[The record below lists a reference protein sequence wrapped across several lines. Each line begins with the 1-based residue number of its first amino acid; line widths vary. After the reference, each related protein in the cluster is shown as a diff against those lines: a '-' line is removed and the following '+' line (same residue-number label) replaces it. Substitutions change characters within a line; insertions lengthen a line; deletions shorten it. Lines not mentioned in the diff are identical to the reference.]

1 MKTNDGFATNYAKG
15 GKMKNSRLL
24 ALFCVLVVTAACAD
38 LEVKNLNEP
47 DRERALATPGDV
59 ETLISGTF
67 WTWYRVEARIGDG
80 PSGATSVMADQHTS
94 SWGNQMM
101 KDSSQEPRVWA
112 LQNDPSYGYSYVV
125 EDPWFFSYR
134 ILASIRDGLISLDAG
149 LEIGDGGVNTPR
161 ARAFAR
167 FMQGL
172 AHGTLA
178 LLYNEAFILDETT
191 DLETNVRVPYDQV
204 RDAAIGYLNEA
215 ISIASSNPFSIP
227 SSWMGVTVGGVDSD
241 RLIRIAHSFI
251 ARYMAYTPRTAAE
264 RDAVDWNAVLSHVNQ
279 GIIIDWELTM
289 DDEVWWNDYTWM
301 SQAFGWGRIDLRMLG
316 PADQKGPGAA
326 DGSWVDWEQTTP
338 GLRTPFP
345 IDADDL
351 RFPEYPPAV
360 VSEDFE
366 CEGLPREPRCGQPGL
381 RMVMEYRDPMRPFR
395 PERGLYHFSGY
406 GAYPDVAYFRT
417 WTEPVLAMM
426 KFEMDMLAAE
436 AYIRNGQEA
445 SAWPLIDDTRVT
457 YGGLTSVAGLNA
469 GDPVPE
475 DSPGRCTP
483 RTISPFPNGT
493 WQCGNLLE
501 AMKYEKRLETYAT
514 AMGVPWFDDRGWG
527 DLVSG
532 TITMFPVPAQEL
544 LTLLDEVYTF
554 GGSPGVPG
562 SAPDI
567 VASEGGGLKPLR
579 PGDVPTEADIRAR
592 VELFQRIDDAAGGP
606 TRPTAV
612 RKR

>member
-1 MKTNDGFATNYAKG
+1 MR
-15 GKMKNSRLL
+15 NSRLL
-24 ALFCVLVVTAACAD
+24 ALFCMLFVATACAD
-38 LEVKNLNEP
+38 LEVENLNDP

-80 PSGATSVMADQHTS
+80 PVAAASVMADQHTS

-101 KDSSQEPRVWA
+101 RDASSEPRTWV
-112 LQNDPSYGYSYVV
+112 LQNDPSYGYSYAV

-134 ILASIRDGLISLDAG
+134 ILASLRDGLIAVDAG
-149 LEIGDGGVNTPR
+149 LQIGDGGADTPR

-178 LLYNEAFILDETT
+178 LLYDEAFVLDENT
-191 DLETNVRVPYDQV
+191 DLEANVRVPYGDV

-215 ISIASSNPFSIP
+215 ISIASANQFSIP
-227 SSWMGVTVGGVDSD
+227 GGWLANTVGGVDSD
-241 RLIRIAHSFI
+241 GLVRLAHSFI
-251 ARYMAYTPRTAAE
+251 ARYMAYTPRTVAE
-264 RDAVDWNAVLSHVNQ
+264 RDAVDWSAVLSHVNQ
-279 GIIIDWELTM
+279 GITQDWALTM

-326 DGSWVDWEQTTP
+326 AGSWVDWEQETP

-351 RFPEYPPAV
+351 RLPVYPPQMV
-360 VSEDFE
+360 EDDFD
-366 CEGLPREPRCGQPGL
+366 CEGLPREPRCGAPGL
-381 RMVMEYRDPMRPFR
+381 RMVMEYRDPMQPFR

-406 GAYPDVAYFRT
+406 GAYPDVDYFKT
-417 WTEPVLAMM
+417 WDTPVLAMM

-436 AYIRNGQEA
+436 AYIRLGQEA
-445 SAWPLIDDTRVT
+445 SAWPLIDATRVT
-457 YGGLTSVAGLNA
+457 YGGLTSVNGLGA
-469 GDPVPE
+469 ADPVPE
-475 DSPGRCTP
+475 DAPGRCTP
-483 RTISPFPNGT
+483 RMISPFPNGT
-493 WQCGNLLE
+493 WQCGNLFE
-501 AMKYEKRLETYAT
+501 AMKYEKRMETYAT
-514 AMGVPWFDDRGWG
+514 GMGIPWFDDRGWG
-527 DLVSG
+527 DLISG

-544 LTLLDEVYTF
+544 LTLLEEVYSF
-554 GGSPGVPG
+554 GGSPGTIG

-567 VASEGGGLKPLR
+567 VAWEGGGLRPLQ
-579 PGDVPTEADIRAR
+579 PGDVPTDADIQAR
-592 VELFQRIDDAAGGP
+592 VALFQRIDDAAGRSAHP
-606 TRPTAV
+606 TKV
-612 RKR
+612 RRE